1 MILRH
6 NDSRGN
12 TWYFRIDAQPKGVAV
27 VARKLARAAQRVQG
41 SKSAAEL
48 SRAILAEAV
57 TIADLQAY
65 NSATVE
71 DWERTAEGERL
82 DC

>member
-12 TWYFRIDAQPKGVAV
+12 TWYFRIEAQAKGAAV
-27 VARKLARAAQRVQG
+27 VARKLARAAQRVQEA
-41 SKSAAEL
+41 KAPAEL

-57 TIADLQAY
+57 ALADLQAY
-65 NSATVE
+65 NAATNE
-71 DWERTAEGERL
+71 DWQTAKEGERIET
-82 DC
+82 